1 MAKTMS
7 KAAQVAPGSARPWP
21 AMSTAVPCAGDRDLP
36 SGQFHDHGGQDVDFL
51 AYGMPPLSAC
61 GVSDTSDVQTLGHV
75 LQIIVMGDACL
86 INAAG
91 LMGSRTMASITP
103 ACARPSAASRPR
115 RTDRPPG
122 LGQPCHA
129 HLLDG
134 DNVKRGQR
142 AQRRPCAHQAPPVA
156 SRPCN
161 GLASG
166 KDVGIG
172 ALLGDQ
178 FRADPRGITR
188 RIAVP
193 RLGCRHAR
201 STASRPRSWC
211 HWPARRVVNLRWP
224 RCRAAFVA
232 CAQVTPSYL

>member
-1 MAKTMS
+1 MAQTMS
-7 KAAQVAPGSARPWP
+7 KAAQVAPGSATPWP
-21 AMSTAVPCAGDRDLP
+21 AMSTTVPCAGDRDLP
-36 SGQFHDHGGQDVDFL
+36 LGQFLDHGGQDVDFL
-51 AYGMPPLSAC
+51 AYEMPPSPAC
-61 GVSDTSDVQTLGHV
+61 GVSDTSDAQTLGHV
-75 LQIIVMGDACL
+75 LQIIVMGDACQMHRGRFDGVKDDGVDHARL
-86 INAAG
+86 CKTKC
-91 LMGSRTMASITP
+91 RVASTQN
-103 ACARPSAASRPR
+103 RP
-115 RTDRPPG
+115 DPG
-122 LGQPCHA
+122 LGQSSHA
-129 HLLDG
+129 HLLDR
-134 DNVKRGQR
+134 DDVKRGQR

-201 STASRPRSWC
+201 STASRPRSWG

-224 RCRAAFVA
+224 RCRAAFAA
-232 CAQVTPSYL
+232 CAQVASFYL